1 MILPVLS
8 KDVVVEEDDEAEEE
22 IVVYMDDE
30 ELAVDDNIPGL
41 AQAQV
46 LQYFFNLLF
55 VKKIIYLIGGQ
66 INDPSSGRL
75 LFSFIPF
82 SNFLVSV
89 SHTLL
94 KCFLR

>member
-1 MILPVLS
+1 MS

-55 VKKIIYLIGGQ
+55 VKK
-66 INDPSSGRL
+66 
-75 LFSFIPF
+75 SF
-82 SNFLVSV
+82 
-89 SHTLL
+89 T
-94 KCFLR
+94 